1 MDCLEENHFSKEIVK
16 IGIHILILLLE
27 KKKEKRRVKQLWMT
41 FVKLVSDD
49 KSGLVLLQ
57 LKIND
62 QTLVNLHSPNQDDPD
77 LTRSQELIST
87 GNWNLVFN
95 PQWDSQNYKH
105 ISNSKCRE
113 KVIDMTNEFSLV
125 DLWRELNTRCKRF
138 TENAQNL
145 FYRRLGFL
153 SGS

>member
-1 MDCLEENHFSKEIVK
+1 
-16 IGIHILILLLE
+16 
-27 KKKEKRRVKQLWMT
+27 MT

-95 PQWDSQNYKH
+95 PQ
-105 ISNSKCRE
+105 
-113 KVIDMTNEFSLV
+113 
-125 DLWRELNTRCKRF
+125 
-138 TENAQNL
+138 
-145 FYRRLGFL
+145 
-153 SGS
+153 

>member
-1 MDCLEENHFSKEIVK
+1 
-16 IGIHILILLLE
+16 
-27 KKKEKRRVKQLWMT
+27 MT

-87 GNWNLVFN
+87 GYVESGV
-95 PQWDSQNYKH
+95 QS
-105 ISNSKCRE
+105 S
-113 KVIDMTNEFSLV
+113 V
-125 DLWRELNTRCKRF
+125 RF
-138 TENAQNL
+138 TKL
-145 FYRRLGFL
+145 
-153 SGS
+153 